1 MQNRILRLT
10 LPLLLL
16 APTLNSCTTRTRIS
30 SAIAPIANAAPNST
44 QFSTPT
50 PSTVEALE
58 TILKEK
64 ATDLEKLNNQQWV
77 FQYDGVPMVLM
88 TSPQFDRMRLIAPI
102 IEATELT
109 ESELQA
115 MLQANFHSALDA
127 RYALSKGVI
136 FAVYLHPLSSLAETD
151 FRSAL
156 IQTSQLVK
164 NFGTTYSSGGP
175 GFGEQEQ

>member
-1 MQNRILRLT
+1 MQKQILSLA

-16 APTLNSCTTRTRIS
+16 APILTSCTTVSRLS
-30 SAIAPIANAAPNST
+30 SSLNPTATAAPNST

-50 PSTVEALE
+50 ATNVEALE
-58 TILKEK
+58 AILKEN
-64 ATDLEKLNNQQWV
+64 ATDLEKLSNQQWV
-77 FQYDGVPMVLM
+77 FQYDGVPMMLM

-102 IEATELT
+102 IEAAELT
-109 ESELQA
+109 GGELQA

-127 RYALSKGVI
+127 RYALSNGVI
-136 FAVYLHPLSSLAETD
+136 FAAYLHPLSSLAETD

-175 GFGEQEQ
+175 SFGQEQ